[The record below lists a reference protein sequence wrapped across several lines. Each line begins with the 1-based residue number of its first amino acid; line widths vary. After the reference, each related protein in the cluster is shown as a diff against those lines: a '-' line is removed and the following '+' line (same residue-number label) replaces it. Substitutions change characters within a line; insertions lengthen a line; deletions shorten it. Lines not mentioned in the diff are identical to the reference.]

1 MAYTK
6 IESVDHLIEL
16 CGDDRVDFFI
26 HGGTYRSSKGIMYF
40 HDSQEFDIHNE
51 IDDSWQEVKK
61 DKLGE
66 ETNIVEAI
74 NKGAFY
80 MY

>member
-6 IESVDHLIEL
+6 VESIDHLIEL

-26 HGGTYRSSKGIMYF
+26 HGGAFRSSKGIMYF
-40 HDSQEFDIHNE
+40 PDSEEFDIHNE

-61 DKLGE
+61 ENLDRD
-66 ETNIVEAI
+66 THIVEAI